1 MTKLEITDLTR
12 AADELLEVTENPL
25 HRQILENYR
34 RHAILEVTGNWQQIF
49 TPDMTVEHPVYYVN
63 GGGMSLTLDGP
74 EQVQGFYQ
82 GLERTQTTVMVLEDE
97 VIAVADWGFASEA
110 IFHTYVT
117 GAAAA
122 SSFARGEG
130 GFDADPE
137 RFYVSRRRLAMIWP
151 YDERGR
157 MKGEHVYAHDDH
169 SDTVEVPQSDFITF
183 DEACERLLPTLRLL
197 PTFEPASG
205 ER

>member
-1 MTKLEITDLTR
+1 MTKLEITMLTR
-12 AADELLEVTENPL
+12 AADELLAVTENPL

-49 TPDMTVEHPVYYVN
+49 TPEMTVEHPVYRVN
-63 GGGMSLTLDGP
+63 GGGMSMTLDGLD
-74 EQVQGFYQ
+74 QVQAFYQ
-82 GLERTQTTVMVLEDE
+82 GLSATETTVMVLEDE
-97 VIAVADWGFASEA
+97 NIAVADWGFASEA

-122 SSFARGEG
+122 ASFARGEG

-137 RFYVSRRRLAMIWP
+137 RFYVNRRRLAMIWP

-157 MKGEHVYAHDDH
+157 MIGEHVYVHDDD
-169 SDTVEVPQSDFITF
+169 SATVEVPQSDFITF
-183 DEACERLLPTLRLL
+183 DEACEQLLPTLRDL
-197 PTFEPASG
+197 PSFEPAS
-205 ER
+205 